1 MIIFFLKICIVRE
14 IKKKLKKKIE
24 KKLNLSH
31 AGLKSP
37 DQNPDPEGAGL
48 KPGPHP
54 EKPGFNPGPGLYFSH
69 PVRSRATPKPGPD
82 PDFAKP
88 KCGVAGIC
96 KSFLISN
103 LHITHSMF
111 KFKIPNSSVTNKI
124 TYNK

>member
-1 MIIFFLKICIVRE
+1 MK
-14 IKKKLKKKIE
+14 

-54 EKPGFNPGPGLYFSH
+54 EKPGFNPGPGLHFSH

-88 KCGVAGIC
+88 TADTKATRIMKIAKCAIR
-96 KSFLISN
+96 
-103 LHITHSMF
+103 
-111 KFKIPNSSVTNKI
+111 
-124 TYNK
+124 